1 MLWGTIW
8 IPSRVLAEHG
18 AWLTATAYSLPLLAL
33 GPFAL
38 RRYATLCRHGWVF
51 WCTGVLMA
59 VSLATFT
66 EAFVHGEIAS
76 VIVIFYSAPVWATLF
91 ERWLLGEQI
100 TAKRVL
106 AIGLGLAGVM
116 TIFGGDSRAPLPS
129 TSSDWLAL
137 ASSLTWTLALTLI
150 RRGPLVQSFDRVFAV
165 TPFLG
170 VAFLFVTVLFGAGQ
184 LQLPVRVG
192 ATTFIWMGSFG
203 LFWVVLIISGTVYA
217 AAFMSPGRVAILMMF
232 EVIVGLVS
240 AALLAGEVVGIR
252 EITGATLVLLAGFTE
267 LVRLT
272 SPQEPIV

>member
-1 MLWGTIW
+1 
-8 IPSRVLAEHG
+8 VLAEHG

-252 EITGATLVLLAGFTE
+252 EIAGATLVLLAGFTE